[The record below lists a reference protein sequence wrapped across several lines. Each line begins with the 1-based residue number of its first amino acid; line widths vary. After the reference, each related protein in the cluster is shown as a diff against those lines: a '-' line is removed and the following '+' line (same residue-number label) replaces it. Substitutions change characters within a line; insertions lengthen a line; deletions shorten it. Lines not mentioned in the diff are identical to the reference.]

1 MSVEFK
7 EISAAEVPPGG
18 SQPPYFGHAPEDDPE
33 QEQFLQDLGR
43 ELEELESL
51 PPAPALSPAATAL
64 PSLPPPPPACA
75 MEELPECLAP
85 PAPVVPVE
93 ALLPPT
99 VASRVE
105 QPSSLPVFGSQL
117 SCAELPAQRA
127 PVESAPSQSVSG
139 LLEPPQKASVEALPS
154 QLVSGVPE
162 PPAPHAVMEPPALP
176 KSAAVV
182 AGAKSHAPSQAQ
194 KLVQSQASPQASTRT
209 LPPLEEIPWSNVT
222 AQGLSNL
229 FRVPVSSLKK
239 NSSFARLDSQET
251 LAYACDTPSKI
262 RRTSS
267 PPPLQ
272 RLWSMQ
278 SLGNASVSSD
288 ASEAANA
295 TGSVSEAEI
304 GAPTPVRLPS
314 QDAAED
320 DADLVEARLAIMLEA
335 LKEARM
341 AKRKLSSQ
349 ELNASTSSGSLG
361 GSPANLHSPQSATS
375 APRTAALPTAN
386 PNATPDG
393 LVPSQ
398 APQHAV
404 SPLPA
409 TPSPHGS
416 LQNPG
421 EAAVR
426 ALPAVSADLCGH
438 VSPGHSQHVASNPP
452 KGAPMIPESA
462 SAPPVPNSA
471 TQTPAVPA
479 MIPTPSTT
487 FLALPPP
494 PGDQGLRPSFPPTA
508 APVTPVAPPPVP
520 PTVAPVC
527 PPETGNGEPL
537 KCNSKSHAK
546 EYVALKRFAE
556 NDCNQ
561 NSDLAKAWK
570 TLSQQNG
577 IPVSL
582 HLGQN

>member
-1 MSVEFK
+1 MRSKLWPRLICIMTDFASCTAPGRRLKYLTAVEFK

-18 SQPPYFGHAPEDDPE
+18 SQPPYFGHGSEDDPE

-93 ALLPPT
+93 ALLPST

-162 PPAPHAVMEPPALP
+162 PPAPHAAMEPPALP

-209 LPPLEEIPWSNVT
+209 LPPREEIPWSNVT

-278 SLGNASVSSD
+278 SMGNASVSSD

-349 ELNASTSSGSLG
+349 ELNASTSSL
-361 GSPANLHSPQSATS
+361 TWRE
-375 APRTAALPTAN
+375 PRK
-386 PNATPDG
+386 
-393 LVPSQ
+393 
-398 APQHAV
+398 
-404 SPLPA
+404 SPLSSECDICSA
-409 TPSPHGS
+409 HCSTPRGK
-416 LQNPG
+416 
-421 EAAVR
+421 
-426 ALPAVSADLCGH
+426 
-438 VSPGHSQHVASNPP
+438 SQCYSGWA
-452 KGAPMIPESA
+452 GAFA
-462 SAPPVPNSA
+462 SAPACSLTFACNTLAPRFFAESWRSCRPCIACSIRRLR
-471 TQTPAVPA
+471 QTPQKV
-479 MIPTPSTT
+479 
-487 FLALPPP
+487 
-494 PGDQGLRPSFPPTA
+494 RP
-508 APVTPVAPPPVP
+508 
-520 PTVAPVC
+520 
-527 PPETGNGEPL
+527 
-537 KCNSKSHAK
+537 
-546 EYVALKRFAE
+546 
-556 NDCNQ
+556 
-561 NSDLAKAWK
+561 
-570 TLSQQNG
+570 
-577 IPVSL
+577 
-582 HLGQN
+582 